1 VEVAR
6 RIECSEVFYKSLR
19 DLTGISIT
27 KIKRYSKEH
36 NPFNILEHPMV
47 IEPSERQ
54 LKKINMLNEFIA
66 SYGALKLQES
76 QERIR
81 FTTPSQAGAYF
92 LALLRGMKD
101 REHFMVA
108 FLDNSNSVIE
118 TRIVSEGTID
128 MAIVKPRDI
137 LKIAVTNDCTGMILS
152 HNHPGTSLKFS
163 CEDISVTQRI
173 VDVFD
178 PLDIRVIDHILI
190 GGNSYASMANQGCLP
205 KHVLNKSSYEPIRL
219 QSVCEENLVTIDDED
234 ELEL

>member
-1 VEVAR
+1 MAK
-6 RIECSEVFYKSLR
+6 RIECFESFYKSLR

-66 SYGALKLQES
+66 SYGVLKLQEN

-81 FTTPSQAGAYF
+81 FTTPSEAGAYF
-92 LALLRGMKD
+92 SSLLQGMKD
-101 REHFMVA
+101 RERFIVA
-108 FLDNSNSVIE
+108 FLDNSNSIIE

-128 MAIVKPRDI
+128 MTIVKPKDI
-137 LKIAVTNDCTGMILS
+137 LKIAVANDCTGMILS

-163 CEDISVTQRI
+163 CEDISITQRI
-173 VDVFD
+173 VDVFK

-190 GGNSYASMANQGCLP
+190 GGNSYASMESEGCLP
-205 KHVLNKSSYEPIRL
+205 KQVLSQSSYEPIRL
-219 QSVCEENLVTIDDED
+219 QSVCEDDHRILDDED
-234 ELEL
+234 EMEL

>member
-1 VEVAR
+1 MKVAK
-6 RIECSEVFYKSLR
+6 RIECFESFYKSLR

-27 KIKRYSKEH
+27 KIKRYSREH

-66 SYGALKLQES
+66 SYGVLKLQEN

-92 LALLRGMKD
+92 SSLLQGMKD
-101 REHFMVA
+101 RERFIVA
-108 FLDNSNSVIE
+108 FLDNSNSIIE

-128 MAIVKPRDI
+128 MTIVKPKDI
-137 LKIAVTNDCTGMILS
+137 LKIAVANDCTGMILS

-163 CEDISVTQRI
+163 GEDISITQRI
-173 VDVFD
+173 VDVFK
-178 PLDIRVIDHILI
+178 PLDIRIIDHILI
-190 GGNSYASMANQGCLP
+190 GGNSYTSMESEGCLP
-205 KHVLNKSSYEPIRL
+205 KQVLSQSSYEPIRL
-219 QSVCEENLVTIDDED
+219 RSVCEEDHIMLDDED
-234 ELEL
+234 EMEL